1 MAAPHKTKGIEYF
14 AQQKKSGP
22 KTVEA
27 FSEMWAV
34 DQKRNAAWCSFAGD
48 WVRQIKD
55 DGCILTDAEDVI
67 GQFGR
72 GQYVKAP
79 SELGIPKQHVVQQLY
94 AFANSADIDSGKPID
109 EMVVVAHMQHHL
121 SEGPWNKRPL
131 TWYSIDEAKVSKT
144 LTQNSFRAMDVKVAT
159 FGKEVAA
166 DKYFDERAEGYG
178 SLTDPNGISV
188 TPMYWDDQEVFT
200 RICTEGRWNLG
211 FVYLWIEDKRL
222 DLIEKRE
229 EQLRKLMKVDPGR
242 LGATDFAK
250 RFQAQMGKLT

>member
-1 MAAPHKTKGIEYF
+1 MPALHKTKGIEYF
-14 AQQKKSGP
+14 AMQKKSGP

-34 DQKRNAAWCSFAGD
+34 DQKRNSAWCSFAGD
-48 WVRQIKD
+48 WVQQTKD
-55 DGCILTDAEDVI
+55 DGFLTTVAEDVI
-67 GQFGR
+67 GQYAR
-72 GQYVKAP
+72 GQYVKSP
-79 SELGIPKQHVVQQLY
+79 NELGIPSQHVVQQLY
-94 AFANSADIDSGKPID
+94 AFANSADIDDGKPID
-109 EMVVVAHMQHHL
+109 EMVVVAHVQHHL

-131 TWYSIDEAKVSKT
+131 TWYSIDEAKVAKT
-144 LTQNSFRAMDVKVAT
+144 PDPKSFRVMDVKVAT

-178 SLTDPNGISV
+178 SIDPQGQSV

-200 RICTEGRWNLG
+200 RICTEGRWNLS